1 MRGHYIPAAFPLAA
15 LLMMIGEVNADGR
28 VVDKVYHP
36 YVDALETELEYRL
49 LAQDER
55 PGGQNLAQVQQLSLG
70 RSIGSRVF
78 AEVYLVAAEHRVDG
92 YALEAWETEV
102 KWQLTEQ
109 GEYAVDWGLL
119 LEYEDELRD
128 DGHELSLGLL
138 AEKEL
143 GHYSATANFFVV
155 NEWGEDVV
163 DETETTLALQ
173 IRRRIHPAF
182 EPGVEFYAGEDYR
195 GLGPVLQ
202 GSIRTGIA
210 RSLHWEFG
218 AILGLDHPSPDNT
231 WRVLLEYEF

>member
-1 MRGHYIPAAFPLAA
+1 MRAATAA
-15 LLMMIGEVNADGR
+15 MLMLSDCALADGR

-55 PGGQNLAQVQQLSLG
+55 PGKRNLAQVQQLSLG
-70 RSIGSRVF
+70 RSIGSRFF
-78 AEVYLVAAEHRVDG
+78 AEVYLVAAENRVNG
-92 YALEAWETEV
+92 YELEAWETEV

-119 LEYEDELRD
+119 LEYEDDLRGDGNELA
-128 DGHELSLGLL
+128 LGLL

-143 GHYSATANFFVV
+143 GRYSATANFFLV

-173 IRRRIHPAF
+173 IRRRYNPAF
-182 EPGVEFYAGEDYR
+182 EPGVEFYAGQDYR

-202 GSIRTGIA
+202 GSVRAGIRK
-210 RSLHWEFG
+210 SLHWEFG
-218 AILGLDHPSPDNT
+218 TIFGLDDISPDNT